1 LNSIKA
7 QMVID
12 YIKKMENVISGIDNV
27 EDTNDIFELIIEIA
41 NIFQNEIPEIK
52 NSILLRNG
60 TEIRDANTVIG
71 LLKLY
76 LANNDIEY
84 KEESEENRKIKRFWT
99 AFMLWFETELVN
111 LELLKEKYVR
121 WDNWNGGTWYLDID
135 FDYEYKMYRGTN
147 YPESLKRNDGN
158 ISDIKNFIEIAY
170 KYWIKNDGK
179 SHYDFTIEVNE
190 RLKIFKLPYRLQNG
204 ILRKQGYKTTYGID
218 KILNYRMFERKI
230 RFSEDM
236 INSRDL
242 MEKKSALDF
251 LIDSLQYLIST
262 QEGNRAKQYSQLAA
276 TVDQNTNSK
285 VYVVIKNELN
295 ELMKLSNEYFDIRH
309 NDYLNASKQ
318 QREALNDSQFIEY
331 LYNRAY
337 ALLYLLRLK
346 QTIND

>member
-1 LNSIKA
+1 
-7 QMVID
+7 MVID

-158 ISDIKNFIEIAY
+158 ISDIKNFIEI
-170 KYWIKNDGK
+170 
-179 SHYDFTIEVNE
+179 F
-190 RLKIFKLPYRLQNG
+190 
-204 ILRKQGYKTTYGID
+204 
-218 KILNYRMFERKI
+218 
-230 RFSEDM
+230 
-236 INSRDL
+236 
-242 MEKKSALDF
+242 
-251 LIDSLQYLIST
+251 
-262 QEGNRAKQYSQLAA
+262 
-276 TVDQNTNSK
+276 
-285 VYVVIKNELN
+285 
-295 ELMKLSNEYFDIRH
+295 
-309 NDYLNASKQ
+309 
-318 QREALNDSQFIEY
+318 
-331 LYNRAY
+331 
-337 ALLYLLRLK
+337 
-346 QTIND
+346 

>member
-1 LNSIKA
+1 
-7 QMVID
+7 MVID

-242 MEKKSALDF
+242 ME
-251 LIDSLQYLIST
+251 
-262 QEGNRAKQYSQLAA
+262 R
-276 TVDQNTNSK
+276 K
-285 VYVVIKNELN
+285 V
-295 ELMKLSNEYFDIRH
+295 H
-309 NDYLNASKQ
+309 
-318 QREALNDSQFIEY
+318 
-331 LYNRAY
+331 
-337 ALLYLLRLK
+337 
-346 QTIND
+346 